1 MKISQTIAALLATAI
16 LCIALVSCDRNPVKD
31 DASSAETSNEE
42 VLSTF
47 ESADT
52 STTGN
57 PETEEEPPTGASTT
71 LPGQSTTA
79 GNTTAVTPTKVT
91 TTAPSTTKPVTTT
104 APSTTVPSTTVPSS
118 TVPDITTT
126 APNISTQTTIT
137 PPVTERPTDIVTDS
151 ETMYNEQTVIAAIN
165 RYRVEEG
172 LGELAY
178 SPELSA
184 AADIRAK
191 ELSESFS
198 HIRPVGG
205 LFNTISP
212 LAKAENIAK
221 GYSAAEQVAIFW
233 AKNEGYREVMLTKNF
248 TLTGVGCYYDNAT
261 DTYYWVQLF
270 G

>member
-16 LCIALVSCDRNPVKD
+16 LCIALVSCDRTPVKD

-104 APSTTVPSTTVPSS
+104 APSTTVP
-118 TVPDITTT
+118 DITTT

-151 ETMYNEQTVIAAIN
+151 ETIDNEQTVIAAIN

-212 LAKAENIAK
+212 LAQAENIAK

>member
-42 VLSTF
+42 VLNTF

-104 APSTTVPSTTVPSS
+104 APSTTAPSTTVPST

-151 ETMYNEQTVIAAIN
+151 EDMDSEQTVISIVN
-165 RYRVEEG
+165 RYRIAEG
-172 LGELAY
+172 LGELSY

-184 AADIRAK
+184 AANIRAK
-191 ELSESFS
+191 ELAVNFS
-198 HIRPVGG
+198 SMRPDGSLWYTVVGYLVG
-205 LFNTISP
+205 
-212 LAKAENIAK
+212 ENPAK
-221 GYSAAEQVAIFW
+221 GQASAADVMNYW
-233 AKNEGYREVMLTKNF
+233 MNSEGYKKNILTPQYTKI
-248 TLTGVGCYYDNAT
+248 GVGCYYDNST

-270 G
+270 V